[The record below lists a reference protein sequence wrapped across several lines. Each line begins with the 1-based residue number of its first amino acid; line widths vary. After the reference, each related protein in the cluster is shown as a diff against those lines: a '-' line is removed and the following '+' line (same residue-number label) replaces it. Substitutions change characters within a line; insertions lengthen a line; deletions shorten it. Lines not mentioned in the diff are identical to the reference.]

1 MQMNGSERIQ
11 ASKEAV
17 WAALNNVEVLK
28 QCIPGCESLE
38 KISETEMT
46 AKVVLKVGP
55 IKASFAGKVT
65 LTDLDPP
72 NGYHISG
79 EGSGG
84 VAGFAK
90 GGASV
95 RLESE
100 SESITVLNY
109 TVDAQVG
116 GKVAQLGSRLI
127 DLRRKSLP
135 LNFLLILPRSSHQS
149 PPQSRQSSR
158 NRAGY
163 AASRELLLLLC
174 CSYLAAPIG
183 AVFSPLI
190 ITRRA
195 TIFLPVRSV
204 HRAAS
209 GTYPHVCSVSRIA

>member
-17 WAALNNVEVLK
+17 WAALNDVEVLK

-55 IKASFAGKVT
+55 IKASFAGKVQ
-65 LTDLDPP
+65 LSELDPP
-72 NGYHISG
+72 NAYRISG

-90 GGASV
+90 GGARV
-95 RLESE
+95 QLESE
-100 SESITVLNY
+100 GESITVLNY

-127 DLRRKSLP
+127 DATAKKLAAEFFIRFAAIVAPAVSTEPTTEQKAGWFGRFSGVASVA
-135 LNFLLILPRSSHQS
+135 LLLALGGANWCCVLGIHHHTMSDNILASSIC
-149 PPQSRQSSR
+149 SSR
-158 NRAGY
+158 
-163 AASRELLLLLC
+163 
-174 CSYLAAPIG
+174 
-183 AVFSPLI
+183 
-190 ITRRA
+190 
-195 TIFLPVRSV
+195 
-204 HRAAS
+204 H
-209 GTYPHVCSVSRIA
+209 